1 MVGNNCLKGF
11 TLIELMITLVIIS
24 ILAAVAYPAYTSQVR
39 KGARKEAVGVVLEVA
54 GRLERIRSQ
63 LFAYPTEAAAQA
75 AVAQSTR
82 RYTVAVTSV
91 TATTFTI
98 TATPTG
104 DQASDSCGIFTYTNT
119 GVWAFANSQTE
130 DNCL

>member
-1 MVGNNCLKGF
+1 M
-11 TLIELMITLVIIS
+11 ELMITVLIIA
-24 ILAAVAYPAYTSQVR
+24 ILAAIAYPAYTSQVR

-63 LFAYPTEAAAQA
+63 LFAYPTEEDGQD

-82 RYTVAVTSV
+82 RYKVEVDPARS

-98 TATPTG
+98 TATPSG
-104 DQASDSCGIFTYTNT
+104 DQVNDPCGTITYTNT
-119 GVWAFANSQTE
+119 GVWAFANSLTE
-130 DNCL
+130 DDCL

>member
-1 MVGNNCLKGF
+1 MGTSVKTKGF
-11 TLIELMITLVIIS
+11 TLIELMITVMIIA
-24 ILAAVAYPAYTSQVR
+24 ILAAIAYPTYSAQVR

-63 LFAYPTEAAAQA
+63 LFAYPTTPADRT
-75 AVAQSTR
+75 AVGQSTR
-82 RYTVAVTSV
+82 RYTVAVTGS

-104 DQASDSCGIFTYTNT
+104 DQANDACGTFTYTNA
-119 GVWAFANSQTE
+119 GVWAFANSLTE
-130 DNCL
+130 DDCL

>member
-1 MVGNNCLKGF
+1 M
-11 TLIELMITLVIIS
+11 ELMITVVIIAVLAS
-24 ILAAVAYPAYTSQVR
+24 IAYPTYTSQVR

-82 RYTVAVTSV
+82 RYTVTVSS

-98 TATPTG
+98 TATRSG
-104 DQASDSCGIFTYTNT
+104 DQVNDPCGDFTYTNT
-119 GVWAFANSQTE
+119 GVWAFANSLTE
-130 DNCL
+130 DDCL